1 MTIEEIVS
9 GLKIIVAP
17 GRQKPDWICDEIR
30 DACMDAIKF
39 LENPVPCW
47 TPLYERMPEDCD
59 EVIVTID
66 EGQGKPYLRFA
77 QFVECEDSAGERYW
91 EFEDEG
97 EICKFNDVTA
107 WMLQPRPYRELAWV
121 RESMSHGGFLRLHRG
136 WTGPMEKTIRN
147 LNLAV
152 EFSLFDPLT
161 GEPCGP
167 EDLGEL
173 SRTIHDA
180 CSGAIELLERAD
192 LRWIP
197 TSERQPDGTA
207 EVIVTID
214 EGDGY
219 PCIARMRFVT
229 DDVTGEKRRVF
240 DDGND
245 YSPEQVSA
253 WMPMPE
259 PYREVCRTNI
269 TVRGTNPEVPG
280 GSLYKI
286 DVDGIEDEIRQIL
299 WGAAGSVFAGDNG
312 DRIYYDKRAFMKL
325 TGMLDRRIGRVPL
338 ALSHSCKGCT
348 DYEPSQPAKGPCRTC
363 SRNYGDH
370 YRKKNAEQEETERPG
385 LIVSEAIDAVT

>member
-9 GLKIIVAP
+9 GLKTIVEP

-77 QFVECEDSAGERYW
+77 QFMECEDGAGERYW

-97 EICKFNDVTA
+97 EVCKFNDVTA
-107 WMLQPRPYRELAWV
+107 WMLLPRPYRELAWTI
-121 RESMSHGGFLRLHRG
+121 ESMSRLRRYGSFLQLYRG
-136 WTGPMEKTIRN
+136 RTGPMEETIRN

-152 EFSLFDPLT
+152 EFSLLDPLT

-167 EDLGEL
+167 EDIVGLR
-173 SRTIHDA
+173 RTIHDA
-180 CSGAIELLERAD
+180 CSGAIELLERGD

-214 EGDGY
+214 EGDGDPY
-219 PCIARMRFVT
+219 IACMRFVT

-269 TVRGTNPEVPG
+269 TVRETIPEMPG

-299 WGAAGSVFAGDNG
+299 WGAAGSVFVGDNG
-312 DRIYYDKRAFMKL
+312 DRIYYDKRVFMKL

-338 ALSHSCKGCT
+338 ALSHSCEGCT
-348 DYEPSQPAKGPCRTC
+348 DNEPSQPAKGPCRAC
-363 SRNYGDH
+363 SRYYGDQ
-370 YRKKNAEQEETERPG
+370 YRKENAEQEETERSG
-385 LIVSEAIDAVT
+385 LIVS